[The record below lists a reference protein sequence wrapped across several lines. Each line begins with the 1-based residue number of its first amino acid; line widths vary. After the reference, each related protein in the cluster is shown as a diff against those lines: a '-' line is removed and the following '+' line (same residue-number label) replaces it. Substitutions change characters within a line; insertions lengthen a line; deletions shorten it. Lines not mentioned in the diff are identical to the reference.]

1 MYWIAVNSKY
11 IVLLVITICATVK
24 LFRHKNTDTSPSN
37 LAYWS
42 LLLISM
48 SSMLLYLE
56 VYEIR
61 RALIMSLMPIGF
73 ILMAIAAL
81 TEKRICAVI
90 GAVYFA
96 AVVVFERLIDGFI
109 LLDSVVA
116 IYCLILAFMVIKK
129 YKQPETISSLNW
141 IMLIV
146 LPLLLIA
153 GLLINPYRLLD
164 SIGIILSLFTA
175 TYWLSPKTERKSQ
188 KSKVIKTNTQ
198 PELSIDDMDNRLKTL
213 ETLQELLNNGVI
225 TQEDFDAKKK
235 QLLGQ

>member
-11 IVLLVITICATVK
+11 LVLFVITICATVK
-24 LFRHKNTDTSPSN
+24 FFRHKKTDTSPSN

-56 VYEIR
+56 VFEIR

-96 AVVVFERLIDGFI
+96 AVVVFERLIDGLI

-116 IYCLILAFMVIKK
+116 IYCLILAFMVIRK
-129 YKQPETISSLNW
+129 YTQPKTISSFDW
-141 IMLIV
+141 IILIA
-146 LPLLLIA
+146 LPVLLIA
-153 GLLINPYRLLD
+153 GFLTNPYSLLD
-164 SIGIILSLFTA
+164 SIGIILSLFA
-175 TYWLSPKTERKSQ
+175 AIYWLSPKTEWKSQ

-198 PELSIDDMDNRLKTL
+198 PELSLDDMDQRLKTL
-213 ETLQELLNNGVI
+213 ETLQELLNNSVI
-225 TQEDFDAKKK
+225 TQEEFDEKKK
-235 QLLGQ
+235 QLLGL